1 MTLVSL
7 NDYAASVAKKL
18 RKERKLT
25 LKDMGGE
32 LGYKSTKIY
41 FNIEHGQKS
50 ITLDELEK
58 LCEIFGVKIGIFFE
72 QKLDSV
78 SRKRKKKS
86 SQAG

>member
-1 MTLVSL
+1 MRL
-7 NDYAASVAKKL
+7 NDYAAQVAKEL
-18 RKERKLT
+18 RKERKIT
-25 LKDMGGE
+25 LEKMGE
-32 LGYKSTKIY
+32 ALGYKSTKIY

-72 QKLDSV
+72 HNLDNV

>member
-1 MTLVSL
+1 MKL

-25 LKDMGGE
+25 LKDMGE
-32 LGYKSTKIY
+32 VLGYKSTKIY

-72 QKLDSV
+72 HNLDSV
-78 SRKRKKKS
+78 ARKRKKKS
-86 SQAG
+86 SQAC

>member
-1 MTLVSL
+1 MKL

-25 LKDMGGE
+25 LKDMGE
-32 LGYKSTKIY
+32 VLGYKSTKIY

-72 QKLDSV
+72 HNLDTV
-78 SRKRKKKS
+78 AKYYL
-86 SQAG
+86 